1 MQLKTFAHHERTS
14 LTLFT
19 VLIASGVSV
28 TGVHTGREHPP
39 RRRHVQVLT
48 VQEARSLAH
57 ARLPPAAALLLQ
69 RWLQMANPGGRSVAE
84 MLHKNETTSL
94 LFPLLESRANWCGVL
109 PSLQQS
115 D

>member
-19 VLIASGVSV
+19 ALIASGVSV
-28 TGVHTGREHPP
+28 TGREHPP
-39 RRRHVQVLT
+39 RRRRERRVQVLT

-69 RWLQMANPGGRSVAE
+69 RWLQMANRGGV
-84 MLHKNETTSL
+84 
-94 LFPLLESRANWCGVL
+94 P
-109 PSLQQS
+109 
-115 D
+115 

>member
-19 VLIASGVSV
+19 ALIASGVSV

-39 RRRHVQVLT
+39 RRRRRERHVQVLT

-57 ARLPPAAALLLQ
+57 ARLPLAAALLLQ
-69 RWLQMANPGGRSVAE
+69 RWLQMANRGDVP
-84 MLHKNETTSL
+84 
-94 LFPLLESRANWCGVL
+94 
-109 PSLQQS
+109 
-115 D
+115 